1 MSNKMS
7 KDQLESDALVTGYAH
22 TLIYFQQN
30 KSLMLGAIAG
40 IVLLISGSIGYYFYS
55 LNQERAAQSF
65 LGYAEQYVTAGDY
78 ETALNGSDAILG
90 IGLEAIIASYGRT
103 DAANLARYY
112 AAVAKAEIGDAEK
125 ALDFMRG
132 FKAPKGILGVGALA
146 FHASLL
152 DDAGR
157 YGEAASKFRQAA
169 NWDVNPSTTPQN
181 LLRAAQSAM
190 RANDTR
196 MAGQLVNEILT
207 KYESSTVA
215 TSAQRLAGMLAA
227 K

>member
-1 MSNKMS
+1 
-7 KDQLESDALVTGYAH
+7 
-22 TLIYFQQN
+22 
-30 KSLMLGAIAG
+30 
-40 IVLLISGSIGYYFYS
+40 
-55 LNQERAAQSF
+55 
-65 LGYAEQYVTAGDY
+65 
-78 ETALNGSDAILG
+78 
-90 IGLEAIIASYGRT
+90 
-103 DAANLARYY
+103 
-112 AAVAKAEIGDAEK
+112 
-125 ALDFMRG
+125 MRG

-157 YGEAASKFRQAA
+157 YGEAATKFRQAA

-207 KYESSTVA
+207 KYESSTA
-215 TSAQRLAGMLAA
+215 AASAQRLAGMLAA